1 MSEDIYSAIEYLH
14 IQKTAIRLHQKYSND
29 PNVDEND
36 TIVIEGE
43 YLNFY
48 TPLDIYPH
56 CVRGTLIGP
65 YTIFFGIFLYII
77 VPIVSIVFGLVNSI
91 YDSIS
96 KKCKHV

>member
-14 IQKTAIRLHQKYSND
+14 IQKTAIKLHQKYSND

-43 YLNFY
+43 YLDFY
-48 TPLDIYPH
+48 SPLDKYPH
-56 CVRGTLIGP
+56 CVRGMLIGP
-65 YTIFFGIFLYII
+65 YTIIFGILLYVVLPIISIFL
-77 VPIVSIVFGLVNSI
+77 GLVKSL

-96 KKCKHV
+96 K